1 MSKVKSKNKSTVS
14 KKERAL
20 IDVSLGKTSKANQEK
35 QLKEIEEIKNKGRII
50 HIPHD

>member
-20 IDVSLGKTSKANQEK
+20 IDVSPGKASKANQEK
-35 QLKEIEEIKNKGRII
+35 QLKEIKNKGRII
-50 HIPHD
+50 RIPHD